1 MGLKE
6 LENKSI
12 YIIREAYAEFENPAI
27 LWRRG
32 KDSTTALALCRKAFF
47 GKIPFPAIPID
58 TSYNFRQK
66 YEFRDRIVEEWG
78 FDLVIAKNE
87 EAINEGMRP
96 EKGKLEC
103 CTALKTEALMK

>member
-32 KDSTTALALCRKAFF
+32 KDSTTALELCRKAFF
-47 GKIPFPAIPID
+47 GKSPFPVSRID
-58 TSYNFRQK
+58 T
-66 YEFRDRIVEEWG
+66 G
-78 FDLVIAKNE
+78 
-87 EAINEGMRP
+87 
-96 EKGKLEC
+96 
-103 CTALKTEALMK
+103 

>member
-1 MGLKE
+1 M
-6 LENKSI
+6 
-12 YIIREAYAEFENPAI
+12 
-27 LWRRG
+27 
-32 KDSTTALALCRKAFF
+32 
-47 GKIPFPAIPID
+47 
-58 TSYNFRQK
+58 

-87 EAINEGMRP
+87 EAINEGMGP

>member
-12 YIIREAYAEFENPAI
+12 YIIREAYAEFENLAI
-27 LWRRG
+27 LLSMG

-47 GKIPFPAIPID
+47 GKIPFPAIHID
-58 TSYNFRQK
+58 TSYNFRQM
-66 YEFRDRIVEEWG
+66 YEFRDRIAEEWG

-87 EAINEGMRP
+87 EAINEGMGP
-96 EKGKLEC
+96 EKGKREC
-103 CTALKTEALMK
+103 CTALKTEAFMK